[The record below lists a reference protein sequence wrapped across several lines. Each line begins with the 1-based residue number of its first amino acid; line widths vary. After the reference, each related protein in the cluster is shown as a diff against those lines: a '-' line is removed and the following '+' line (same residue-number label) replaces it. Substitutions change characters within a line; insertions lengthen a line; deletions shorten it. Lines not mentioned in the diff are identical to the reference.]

1 MSSFLLGLCCG
12 TSISLP
18 VQRLF
23 VIPPSPFPVPLG
35 ACVENW
41 ALGNCVAAFQLLVS
55 FAEVV
60 HDNFLLCSCVFIF
73 VCVVQISS
81 VFSVVTCVRFVSRFR
96 CTHLLI
102 VQFTK

>member
-1 MSSFLLGLCCG
+1 MYYLHFLSSCLFGLCCG
-12 TSISLP
+12 TSILLP
-18 VQRLF
+18 VQRVL
-23 VIPPSPFPVPLG
+23 VIPSSPFPVPLG

-73 VCVVQISS
+73 VCFVQISS
-81 VFSVVTCVRFVSRFR
+81 VFSVVSVYGLSPGFALHTW
-96 CTHLLI
+96 
-102 VQFTK
+102 